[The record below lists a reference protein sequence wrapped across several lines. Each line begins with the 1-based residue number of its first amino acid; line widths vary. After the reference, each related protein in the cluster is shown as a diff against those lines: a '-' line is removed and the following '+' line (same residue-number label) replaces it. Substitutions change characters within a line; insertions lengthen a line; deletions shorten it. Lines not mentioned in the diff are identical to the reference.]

1 MEPLKAPKGS
11 HKKKKIVGRGP
22 GSNKGRASGKGHDG
36 QKSRSGGGVRLGF
49 EGGQMPLYRRLA
61 RRGFSNARYRK
72 DYEIVNVS
80 TLNDRFDSGER
91 VDSASLEKKGI
102 LKNKHGL
109 VKILGDGELDKSLT
123 VAVDKVS
130 ASARKKIEAAGG
142 TIEGIEEG
150 NDGK

>member
-11 HKKKKIVGRGP
+11 RRNKKIVGRGP
-22 GSNKGRASGKGHDG
+22 GSNSGRASGRGHDG

-72 DYEIVNVS
+72 NFEIVNVS
-80 TLNDRFDSGER
+80 TLSERFESGEK
-91 VDSASLEKKGI
+91 VDLESLMKKGI
-102 LKNKHGL
+102 LKNKNAL
-109 VKILGDGELDKSLT
+109 VKILGDGELDKELT

-150 NDGK
+150 NDG

>member
-11 HKKKKIVGRGP
+11 RKKKKIVGRGIS
-22 GSNKGRASGKGHDG
+22 SNGGRSAGKGHDG
-36 QKSRSGGGVRLGF
+36 QNSRSGGGVRLGF
-49 EGGQMPLYRRLA
+49 EGGQMPLFRRLA

-72 DYEIVNVS
+72 EYEIVNIH
-80 TLNDRFDSGER
+80 TLNDRFKSGER
-91 VDSASLEKKGI
+91 VDLQSLMKKGI

-109 VKILGDGELDKSLT
+109 VKILGDGDLEKKLT

-142 TIEGIEEG
+142 TIEETEEG
-150 NDGK
+150 NDG